1 MVVYTVHA
9 CAAVGRHTAATHTHA
24 AVSDQSLNI
33 TFTTF
38 DRCTTVALPLGYT
51 QMGMAF
57 YETFFIHYPQYV
69 PLFGRANM
77 DSLSSHLFEALG
89 VVTKSFA
96 KFEAAFPI
104 LHNLGKM
111 HVGYGI
117 PSEAYE
123 GFRSEYCYTYILY
136 THTLQVY
143 CIS

>member
-1 MVVYTVHA
+1 
-9 CAAVGRHTAATHTHA
+9 
-24 AVSDQSLNI
+24 
-33 TFTTF
+33 
-38 DRCTTVALPLGYT
+38 
-51 QMGMAF
+51 MGMAF
-57 YETFFIHYPQYV
+57 YETFFIYYPQYV

-89 VVTKSFA
+89 VVTESFA

-123 GFRSEYCYTYILY
+123 GLGVSTAVHILRIYYT
-136 THTLQVY
+136 V
-143 CIS
+143 